1 MIAALAL
8 AAVLQANAPLTD
20 DATVASRMQSAR
32 IASAV
37 AFIAIVAGLG
47 LGVRVL
53 SRRAQKAED
62 EERLAAAFRE
72 LDEDL
77 SKKEGTQ

>member
-8 AAVLQANAPLTD
+8 AAALAAPPAD
-20 DATVASRMQSAR
+20 GATVASRMQSAR

-37 AFIAIVAGLG
+37 TFVAVVVG
-47 LGVRVL
+47 LGVAARAL
-53 SRRAQKAED
+53 SRRARKVED

-77 SKKEGTQ
+77 SKKEGK

>member
-8 AAVLQANAPLTD
+8 AAALQANAPPTD
-20 DATVASRMQSAR
+20 EATVASRMQSAR

-37 AFIAIVAGLG
+37 SFVALVVGLG
-47 LGVRVL
+47 LGVRAL
-53 SRRAQKAED
+53 SRHAKKAED
-62 EERLAAAFRE
+62 DERLAAAFRE

-77 SKKEGTQ
+77 SKKSR

>member
-1 MIAALAL
+1 VIAALAL
-8 AAVLQANAPLTD
+8 VAALDAAPAD

-37 AFIAIVAGLG
+37 TFVVVVVGLG
-47 LGVRVL
+47 LGARAL
-53 SRRAQKAED
+53 SRRARKVED

-72 LDEDL
+72 IDEDL
-77 SKKEGTQ
+77 SKEKGK

>member
-1 MIAALAL
+1 MIAALILAAAL
-8 AAVLQANAPLTD
+8 AAPPAD
-20 DATVASRMQSAR
+20 DETVASRMQSAR

-37 AFIAIVAGLG
+37 TFVAVVAALG
-47 LGVRVL
+47 LGARAL
-53 SRRAQKAED
+53 SRSARKVED

-77 SKKEGTQ
+77 SKKEGK

>member
-1 MIAALAL
+1 VIAALAL
-8 AAVLQANAPLTD
+8 TAALAAVPAD

-32 IASAV
+32 MASAV
-37 AFIAIVAGLG
+37 TFVAVVIGLG
-47 LGVRVL
+47 LGARTL
-53 SRRAQKAED
+53 SRRARKVED

-77 SKKEGTQ
+77 SKKDQ

>member
-1 MIAALAL
+1 MIAAFVL
-8 AAVLQANAPLTD
+8 AAALQANALPAD

-32 IASAV
+32 VASAV
-37 AFIAIVAGLG
+37 AFVAVVVGLG
-47 LGVRVL
+47 LGVKAL
-53 SRRAQKAED
+53 SRRARKAED

-77 SKKEGTQ
+77 SKKGQ

>member
-8 AAVLQANAPLTD
+8 AAALQAPPTD

-37 AFIAIVAGLG
+37 TFIAVVVGLG
-47 LGVRVL
+47 LGARAL
-53 SRRAQKAED
+53 SRRARKVED

-77 SKKEGTQ
+77 SKKEGR

>member
-1 MIAALAL
+1 MITALFL
-8 AAVLQANAPLTD
+8 AAALQANAVPAD

-37 AFIAIVAGLG
+37 AFVAVVVGLG
-47 LGVRVL
+47 LGVKAL
-53 SRRAQKAED
+53 SRQARKAED

-72 LDEDL
+72 IDEDL
-77 SKKEGTQ
+77 SKKKG

>member
-1 MIAALAL
+1 MIAALFL
-8 AAVLQANAPLTD
+8 AAALQANAVPAD

-37 AFIAIVAGLG
+37 AFVAVVVGLG
-47 LGVRVL
+47 LGVQSL
-53 SRRAQKAED
+53 SRHARKSED

-77 SKKEGTQ
+77 SKKKG

>member
-8 AAVLQANAPLTD
+8 AAALQAEPAD

-37 AFIAIVAGLG
+37 AFVAVVVGLG
-47 LGVRVL
+47 LGVKAL
-53 SRRAQKAED
+53 SRHARKAE
-62 EERLAAAFRE
+62 EEDRLAAAFRE
-72 LDEDL
+72 IDEDL
-77 SKKEGTQ
+77 SKKAGE